1 MNYSNEGRREIFVV
15 WLVWSSFCDGIFMDV
30 NKFVIKSF
38 KLIKNQQKDKHQ
50 IIRNEMKIKN
60 FIAKLCLRN
69 FILKNIR
76 KYYIKIVKIFNK
88 NFVYW
93 FPLIRI
99 MIIRKILI
107 LIKISQVRKVIM
119 KPSNHIHFKKN
130 LNLNLKLKKEIMTY

>member
-60 FIAKLCLRN
+60 FIANYICV
-69 FILKNIR
+69 IL
-76 KYYIKIVKIFNK
+76 F
-88 NFVYW
+88 
-93 FPLIRI
+93 
-99 MIIRKILI
+99 
-107 LIKISQVRKVIM
+107 
-119 KPSNHIHFKKN
+119 
-130 LNLNLKLKKEIMTY
+130 

>member
-1 MNYSNEGRREIFVV
+1 
-15 WLVWSSFCDGIFMDV
+15 MDV

-69 FILKNIR
+69 FILKIW

-99 MIIRKILI
+99 MIVRKILI
-107 LIKISQVRKVIM
+107 LIKISQVRKI
-119 KPSNHIHFKKN
+119 
-130 LNLNLKLKKEIMTY
+130 ETR